1 MKDKEILNQVLNV
14 IKQAGEEVMSFYNK
28 DYQIKDKGN
37 DSPVT
42 EADLASEKIILKGL
56 SKHDYGVLSEE
67 TEDDK
72 ARLKKERV
80 WIIDPLDGTKDFINK
95 TGDFTIMIALVE
107 KSRPILGV
115 VYQPAK
121 DILYYA
127 IEGKGA
133 YGQIKDQGAK
143 KINVSKV
150 SDVSKARFL
159 GSRFHKSEMETRVAK
174 EFNITRIIPC
184 GSIGLK
190 AVLIASDRADINLNP
205 SNHPQEYDI
214 CAADIILHEAGGRL
228 TDLKGKR
235 YKYNQ
240 DDPHIHG
247 YVASNG
253 IIHDQIINYLENYKL
268 SI

>member
-14 IKQAGEEVMSFYNK
+14 IKQAGKMVMSFYNK

-56 SKHDYGVLSEE
+56 SKYDYGLLSEE

-72 ARLKKERV
+72 TRLKKERV

-95 TGDFTIMIALVE
+95 TGDFTIMIGLVE
-107 KSRPILGV
+107 NGQPILGA

-127 IEGKGA
+127 IKGKGA
-133 YGQIKDQGAK
+133 YGQIKDQGVK
-143 KINVSKV
+143 KIKV
-150 SDVSKARFL
+150 SEVSDISKARFL
-159 GSRFHKSEMETRVAK
+159 GSRFHKSELETKVAK
-174 EFNITRIIPC
+174 EFNITKIIPC

-190 AVLIASDRADINLNP
+190 AALIASGQADFNLNP
-205 SNHPQEYDI
+205 SSHPQEYDV
-214 CAADIILHEAGGRL
+214 CAADIILHEAGGKL

-240 DDPHIHG
+240 EDPHING
-247 YVASNG
+247 YVVSSG
-253 IIHDQIINYLENYKL
+253 LLHGQIIEYLNNK
-268 SI
+268 